1 MSEITRIDFHKK
13 VGIVVGMIPAGKV
26 ATYGQIAELIGLPG
40 YSRHVGHALATGL
53 KDEKGSP
60 VPAHRVINS
69 QGILSGADSFE
80 TATTQQDRLEAE
92 GVAFKGWRKVELKEY
107 QWRPTWDELLFIED
121 CLRNSEEN

>member
-1 MSEITRIDFHKK
+1 MSEITKADFYKK
-13 VGIVVGMIPAGKV
+13 VGVVVGMIPAGKV

-69 QGILSGADSFE
+69 QGILSGA
-80 TATTQQDRLEAE
+80 ATTQQDRLEAE
-92 GVAFKGWRKVELKEY
+92 GVVFKGWRKVELNEY
-107 QWRPTWDELLFIED
+107 LWQPTWDDMLYIED
-121 CLRNSEEN
+121 CLKEL